1 MSKKV
6 FRTGNTWGIVVIG
19 FIVVSVLAYSLS
31 VL

>member
-6 FRTGNTWGIVVIG
+6 FRPLNTWGIVVIG
-19 FIVVSVLAYSLS
+19 FVTTSVLAYTVA